1 LIDFEIK
8 GAAMLNQIYAIT
20 LKELQVI
27 LHDLGALVGLF
38 LMPIAFIL
46 VMTTAL
52 QGVFSAGSSQ
62 NPVQLMI
69 VNQDTGQI
77 ADKIITDLK
86 GVDGLNIVDQL
97 NGQPLTRSAAED
109 LIVAR
114 KYSIAVVFPANFSH
128 QVLASSLDI
137 HAAASTVSFV
147 IDPTLGSELLS
158 PARGMVQGFIDREAS
173 IAQAPEKTQAGLD
186 QMAASL
192 PASQKPI
199 LQAVGSA
206 FLSTFPT
213 GNSAEDTNLGV
224 AYEVVSPA
232 KFQVEKI
239 PSSAEQNVPGY
250 TIYGVF
256 FIIGTIASSIF
267 RERNEGTFR
276 RLQAAPLSK
285 TAIMIGKLLPYY
297 LINLLQIAVMFAVG
311 VLVFHVGL
319 GRDPLALVLV
329 SLAASAAATGMGFL
343 LAALGRTQEQVG
355 SLGALISVVLAA
367 VGGMMVPSS
376 VMPHFMQTISR
387 FTPHAWALSG
397 FQDIIVRGLG
407 VMDILPAV
415 GMLLLFALFFW
426 GIGIWRFRFD
436 LTA

>member
-1 LIDFEIK
+1 
-8 GAAMLNQIYAIT
+8 MLNQIYAIT
-20 LKELQVI
+20 TKELKVI
-27 LHDLGALVGLF
+27 FHDRGAVIGLF

-52 QGVFSAGSSQ
+52 QGVFSAGSNQ
-62 NPVQLMI
+62 NPVQLMV
-69 VNQDTGQI
+69 VNQDTGKL
-77 ADKIITDLK
+77 ADKVITDLK
-86 GVDGLNIVDQL
+86 GVDGLNIIDHL
-97 NGQPLTRSAAED
+97 DGQALTRSAAED

-114 KYSIAVVFPANFSH
+114 KYSIAVVFPTNFTH
-128 QVLASSLDI
+128 QVLAGSLDS

-147 IDPTLGSELLS
+147 VDPTLGTEMLS
-158 PARGMVQGFIDREAS
+158 PARGMVQGYIDREAS

-186 QMAASL
+186 QMAASM
-192 PASQKPI
+192 PASQRPV
-199 LQAVGSA
+199 LQQVGSA
-206 FLSTFPT
+206 FLNQFTAGDT
-213 GNSAEDTNLGV
+213 AQDTNLGV

-232 KFQVEKI
+232 KFQVEKN

-256 FIIGTIASSIF
+256 FIISAIANSIF
-267 RERNEGTFR
+267 RERNDGTFR

-285 TAIMIGKLLPYY
+285 AAILIGKLLPYY
-297 LINLLQIAVMFAVG
+297 LINLLQIVVMFTIG
-311 VLVFHVGL
+311 VLVFHIGL
-319 GRDPLALVLV
+319 GHDPLALVMV

-355 SLGALISVVLAA
+355 NLGTLISVVMAA
-367 VGGMMVPSS
+367 VGGMMVPSY

-397 FQDIIVRGLG
+397 YQDIIVRGLG
-407 VMDILPAV
+407 VVDILPAV
-415 GMLLLFALFFW
+415 GMLMLFALVFW
-426 GIGIWRFRFD
+426 AIGIWRFQFD